1 MNSDKIMNSLA
12 GLMTSAGLCLY
23 GLFEIQP
30 PAFWLVIP
38 TLIAIFLFLI
48 NIILEMKK

>member
-1 MNSDKIMNSLA
+1 MNSNQIFNNLA

-38 TLIAIFLFLI
+38 TSIAILFFLI
-48 NIILEMKK
+48 NMIIEILR